1 MATSMDFLTY
11 VSEKITVPG
20 EKRYKKMFGEYLV
33 YIDDKPVI
41 LICDN
46 NVFVKILPEIAAFLK
61 EAETGFPYDGAK
73 LHYVIDLDDTELLN
87 DIVKVVYACTPAR
100 KKKK

>member
-11 VSEKITVPG
+11 VFDKITVPG
-20 EKRYKKMFGEYLV
+20 EKCYKKMFGEYMV

-46 NVFVKILPEIAAFLK
+46 NVFVVK
-61 EAETGFPYDGAK
+61 AK
-73 LHYVIDLDDTELLN
+73 CLN
-87 DIVKVVYACTPAR
+87 Q
-100 KKKK
+100 

>member
-20 EKRYKKMFGEYLV
+20 EKRYKKMFGEYMV

-73 LHYVIDLDDTELLN
+73 ASLRYRSRRYRTSE
-87 DIVKVVYACTPAR
+87 
-100 KKKK
+100 

>member
-11 VSEKITVPG
+11 VFEKITVPG
-20 EKRYKKMFGEYLV
+20 EKRYKKMFGEYMV

-46 NVFVKILPEIAAFLK
+46 NVFVKILPETAAFLK

-73 LHYVIDLDDTELLN
+73 LHYVIDPDDTELLN
-87 DIVKVVYACTPAR
+87 DIIKVVYACAPAR
-100 KKKK
+100 EKKK